1 MTFAYLLS
9 VEGTR
14 DVNARIRSVAFTWL
28 MWLKEPCSQKAFDL
42 CCRIFHRNCDER
54 TQTGGCVTRGVYRL
68 LQRGGRWPSG
78 NHSWRGTPLGWRS
91 RRWAPP
97 SDLLAV
103 WLWLESH
110 FFFFY
115 GLWCGPRTLLT
126 HFWKHTS
133 NLAPRRWLWRALT
146 PRSDNMTSFLLWP
159 KGCRRARLQSGGTRV
174 VSPYRRSPSPPV
186 GHRFELAPAPSALS
200 RHGRWQLRRSHAPGA
215 SVSAEVSMTPTC
227 FLALNLSG
235 EPHLINDQSRFGP
248 KLAIPASSLANYLA
262 LR

>member
-1 MTFAYLLS
+1 MFTVSFNEEGNGRRAIIPG
-9 VEGTR
+9 VEPLWVEEVVGELHLQ
-14 DVNARIRSVAFTWL
+14 IFS
-28 MWLKEPCSQKAFDL
+28 PFD
-42 CCRIFHRNCDER
+42 F
-54 TQTGGCVTRGVYRL
+54 
-68 LQRGGRWPSG
+68 
-78 NHSWRGTPLGWRS
+78 GWS
-91 RRWAPP
+91 PT
-97 SDLLAV
+97 
-103 WLWLESH
+103 

-159 KGCRRARLQSGGTRV
+159 ESCRRARLQSGGTRV

>member
-68 LQRGGRWPSG
+68 LQRGGKWPSG

-110 FFFFY
+110 FFFFM
-115 GLWCGPRTLLT
+115 GCDVDREHFWHISGNTLLI
-126 HFWKHTS
+126 
-133 NLAPRRWLWRALT
+133 
-146 PRSDNMTSFLLWP
+146 WP
-159 KGCRRARLQSGGTRV
+159 
-174 VSPYRRSPSPPV
+174 
-186 GHRFELAPAPSALS
+186 
-200 RHGRWQLRRSHAPGA
+200 PGA
-215 SVSAEVSMTPTC
+215 GYDVRWHRGLTTW
-227 FLALNLSG
+227 LLSSSG
-235 EPHLINDQSRFGP
+235 Q
-248 KLAIPASSLANYLA
+248 KAAAAPASSPEEPGSSRHTAAPPPLLWDIGSN
-262 LR
+262 